1 MSLSQFIVDLNLRKS
16 WLAASHFDPHVVIF
30 LGDMMDNG
38 RLTSSDEE
46 CVSFSFQFLRGLSYV
61 LFVRYAAYVARFKST
76 FKLKNPETKVY
87 YIPGNHDVG
96 YVFLFAMRS

>member
-16 WLAASHFDPHVVIF
+16 WLVASRFDPDVVIF

-46 CVSFSFQFLRGLSYV
+46 CASFFRRFSSFVSLRYGSGTTRTSLDSS
-61 LFVRYAAYVARFKST
+61 LPSSS
-76 FKLKNPETKVY
+76 ETRRQKCTTSQA
-87 YIPGNHDVG
+87 ITMWGT
-96 YVFLFAMRS
+96 